1 MPSQTQSLSRLL
13 KKESFVYVPEAYDA
27 LGARPV
33 EKTGFKAVYTGGFVT
48 SSLLGTSKPLLTMVE
63 QVRVADVVA
72 DAGSIPA
79 LADEALFNEIYDT
92 EHVPNILKVPGVVG
106 ITRFR
111 DHMPNESDW
120 LVYSAMYFITKQ
132 DLPDTLEWKIESD
145 KGRWAP
151 MIRPKVKSRQRRLGA
166 IVAKI

>member
-1 MPSQTQSLSRLL
+1 MSSSINGSLDAPYFYMV
-13 KKESFVYVPEAYDA
+13 SFEIDP
-27 LGARPV
+27 
-33 EKTGFKAVYTGGFVT
+33 
-48 SSLLGTSKPLLTMVE
+48 
-63 QVRVADVVA
+63 
-72 DAGSIPA
+72 
-79 LADEALFNEIYDT
+79 ADEALFNEIYDT

-111 DHMPNESDW
+111 DHLPNDSGW